1 METKMISVV
10 LPLFNEEENLMP
22 LVEEIKKRIPPKYT
36 YEIILVDDG
45 STDSTLRQIRRLA
58 QKDPKVKG
66 ISFYTNFGHQAA
78 LFAGIEQVTGE
89 AVITMD
95 ADFQHPPELIP
106 QMIAHWGQGHDLVV
120 AQKKRDTTSPLLL
133 RLIRLVGYPLYKVLG
148 GSKFFPGVS
157 DFRLM
162 SRPIADYV
170 KSCGEARYI
179 LRGLVMIPAKSISFI
194 PYTVQRRR
202 AGKSSYSLGK
212 RFSLYLYS
220 ITSFSVALL
229 RTASVFGLFLIVLSF
244 LYLTYVLY
252 VKLVLGRVLVAGW
265 TALVFLVVFL
275 FGFLLFYLGILSEY
289 IGAIFDEVKKRP
301 RYLVRE
307 TINCENGL

>member
-1 METKMISVV
+1 MISVV
-10 LPLFNEEENLMP
+10 LPLFNEEENLLP
-22 LVEEIKKRIPPKYT
+22 LVEEIKRRIPPQYT
-36 YEIILVDDG
+36 YEIVLVDDG
-45 STDSTLRQIRRLA
+45 STDTTLEKISNLA
-58 QKDPKVKG
+58 QKDPKIKG
-66 ISFYTNFGHQAA
+66 VSFYTNFGHQAA
-78 LFAGIEQVTGE
+78 LFAGINQARGE

-95 ADFQHPPELIP
+95 ADFQHPPDIIP
-106 QMIAHWGQGHDLVV
+106 QMIDHWEQGHDLVV
-120 AQKKRDTTSPLLL
+120 AQKKGDATSPLLFRL
-133 RLIRLVGYPLYKVLG
+133 VRLIGYPLYRVLG
-148 GSKFFPGVS
+148 GGKFFPGVS

-162 SRPIADYV
+162 SRPIVNYV
-170 KSCGEARYI
+170 KTCGESRYI

-202 AGKSSYSLGK
+202 AGKSSYSLRK
-212 RFSLYLYS
+212 LFSLYLYS
-220 ITSFSVALL
+220 VTSFSVALL
-229 RTASVFGLFLIVLSF
+229 RMASISGLLLILLSF

-252 VKLVLGRVLVAGW
+252 VKLVLGRVIISGW

-307 TINCENGL
+307 TFNCENGL

>member
-1 METKMISVV
+1 METKIISVV
-10 LPLFNEEENLMP
+10 LPLLNEEENLLP
-22 LVEEIKKRIPPKYT
+22 LVEEIKKRIPPKYA

-45 STDSTLRQIRRLA
+45 STDSTLEKVRHLTQTDHQI
-58 QKDPKVKG
+58 KG

-78 LFAGIEQVTGE
+78 LFAGIEQATGE

-106 QMIAHWGQGHDLVV
+106 SMITRWEQGHDLVV
-120 AQKKRDTTSPLLL
+120 AQKKRDASSPILL

-148 GSKFFPGVS
+148 GGKFFPGVS

-170 KSCGEARYI
+170 KSCSEARYI

-194 PYTVQRRR
+194 PYAVPKRR
-202 AGKSSYSLGK
+202 AGKSSYNLGK
-212 RFSLYLYS
+212 LFSLYLYS
-220 ITSFSVALL
+220 ITSFSLALL
-229 RTASVFGLFLIVLSF
+229 RMASISGLLLILLSF
-244 LYLTYVLY
+244 LYLAYVLY
-252 VKLVLGRVLVAGW
+252 VKLVLGRAIISGW

-289 IGAIFDEVKKRP
+289 IGAVFDEVKKRP
-301 RYLVRE
+301 RYLIRE
-307 TINCENGL
+307 TFNCQE